1 MQQQFYTQSLKSDN
15 FAGLAHLLTYVEK
28 YGVDISSWN
37 LGSFKSA
44 LDFHLNQRPNI
55 NNVLIFTKYYTYYY
69 GCRLAKESRS
79 LGKPV
84 SQLTEQEKYELNS
97 RVFNHSSLVDM
108 KSLFGHLVES
118 LGTRQAIDPVTKDD
132 ALWRIVEFFTR
143 PGVKDIAQFGQTS
156 YNTLSD
162 KDIAAYLS
170 NRVNDSKAFEKITQV
185 LVNLQDRENLHN

>member
-1 MQQQFYTQSLKSDN
+1 MKSDN

-44 LDFHLNQRPNI
+44 LNFHLNQRPNI

-79 LGKPV
+79 LDKPV
-84 SQLTEQEKYELNS
+84 SKLTEQEKYELNT
-97 RVFNHSSLVDM
+97 RVFNHSNLVDM
-108 KSLFGHLVES
+108 KSLFGYLVES
-118 LGTRQAIDPVTKDD
+118 LGTRQAIDPISKDD
-132 ALWRIVEFFTR
+132 ALWRIVDFFTR
-143 PGVKDIAQFGQTS
+143 PGVKDITQFGQTS

-170 NRVNDSKAFEKITQV
+170 NRVNDSKAFEKIT
-185 LVNLQDRENLHN
+185 